1 MTVKIIR
8 FPAPVSRLGYY
19 GHICSYHICFVVQ
32 YEFSIDDFAI
42 RKQQFRCNYISSK
55 IRLESIKHTESL
67 CWVTASPSSRQ
78 NQVPVIGK
86 NSADKSMSP
95 FFVMSLLFGLAF
107 GQTASLC
114 APSEYTIHVEKREC
128 AYCLAIN
135 TTICAG
141 FCMTRQWQEAA
152 TQKCSVPECVHVQR
166 DVVSNSTDSGLSSS
180 HHPLLLLPCGCEL
193 QVW

>member
-55 IRLESIKHTESL
+55 IRLESIKHAQSL

-86 NSADKSMSP
+86 NSADKRLVFPDLHCCSYRVNQT
-95 FFVMSLLFGLAF
+95 VMNDFCYGKL
-107 GQTASLC
+107 TA
-114 APSEYTIHVEKREC
+114 
-128 AYCLAIN
+128 
-135 TTICAG
+135 G
-141 FCMTRQWQEAA
+141 
-152 TQKCSVPECVHVQR
+152 R
-166 DVVSNSTDSGLSSS
+166 D
-180 HHPLLLLPCGCEL
+180 
-193 QVW
+193 